1 MNFDEIRPCWLE
13 INLDN
18 LKHNIHTIKE
28 SVKPGS
34 EIMAVIKANA
44 YNHDAVTVAR
54 ELNTLGVHRFCVSI
68 YIRDSEIKGAIEN
81 NLDMTV
87 YDYEQAKLIDEC
99 AAELNKKAKIHIKVD
114 TGMSRIGFLPG
125 TVAFERILKIL
136 EMKNIICEGIFSHFA
151 TADVPNDQGNTRKQ
165 YEIFDSF
172 VNSIES
178 ASGKKLKRH
187 ISNSGA
193 IIDYPEYDLDYVRPG
208 IIMYGYLP
216 DPDIPH
222 KMDLR
227 PLMTLKAL
235 ISNLKVLPEGSGIS
249 YGHSYVTRRIT
260 KVATIPLGYADG
272 ISRLLSNKLMVTVN
286 DMKAPSIGS
295 ICMDQFM
302 VDVTD
307 IDDVKIGD
315 EVVIFGHGKNDTDL
329 TDMAKMMGTIHYEVM
344 CSISRRI
351 PRVYIKDGEIS
362 QIINYL

>member
-1 MNFDEIRPCWLE
+1 
-13 INLDN
+13 
-18 LKHNIHTIKE
+18 
-28 SVKPGS
+28 
-34 EIMAVIKANA
+34 
-44 YNHDAVTVAR
+44 
-54 ELNTLGVHRFCVSI
+54 
-68 YIRDSEIKGAIEN
+68 
-81 NLDMTV
+81 
-87 YDYEQAKLIDEC
+87 
-99 AAELNKKAKIHIKVD
+99 
-114 TGMSRIGFLPG
+114 MSRIGFLPG

-136 EMKNIICEGIFSHFA
+136 DMENISCEGIFSHFA

-165 YEIFDSF
+165 YQIFDSF

-178 ASGKKLKRH
+178 ASGKKIKRH

-193 IIDYPEYDLDYVRPG
+193 IIDYPEYDLDYIRPG

-272 ISRLLSNKLMVTVN
+272 ISRLLSNKLMVTVK

-315 EVVIFGHGKNDTDL
+315 EVVIFGHDKNDTDL